1 MGMLQGLAPELL
13 QRVVDMLEP
22 ETMRAGDVIFA
33 EGEFGEKIYI
43 IESGHVSILIGGN
56 EVKRIVAKVG
66 RSRLTLSNPS

>member
-1 MGMLQGLAPELL
+1 L
-13 QRVVDMLEP
+13 R
-22 ETMRAGDVIFA
+22 RYSAGDVIFA